1 VQKKGIHIV
10 PVQLNAAFLADSV
23 ASHETQ
29 ETVAD
34 STHKT
39 NHWII
44 VASGLI
50 GIILIAVVVS
60 AKQNRKATALLGSAS
75 SNYHTL

>member
-1 VQKKGIHIV
+1 
-10 PVQLNAAFLADSV
+10 VQLNAAFLADSV

-39 NHWII
+39 SHWII
-44 VASGLI
+44 VAASGLI

-60 AKQNRKATALLGSAS
+60 AFIVKQNRKATALLGSAS